1 MRPAKTLKRH
11 RPKWTSIRGNVF
23 QFERRVPTDLRLS
36 IVGKTLA
43 LPVGNE
49 VYPLLVTPST
59 THIRFSLRTRDE
71 REAIQLVAE
80 VNAYV
85 DGFFARLRDGSP
97 IELTHRQVMALAGHY
112 YLAWSQDPDAYP
124 PAMYVPDLDGILPD
138 LPVVD
143 YQRESERLLCVSG
156 MLTDLLKAEGVQLRR
171 RLFNKVAV
179 GLLAEHGI
187 IEVPVNTQERLV
199 AALAN
204 ILPVALETRARFAGG
219 DFRPDETA
227 SRFPQW
233 EPPAG
238 RIVKAQQ
245 YRSTGKVSLT
255 GLVETWWEGAK
266 ANGKSEAT
274 YDNYRK
280 VFSLLNRF
288 LRHDDALRVRPE
300 DIEAYKS
307 HRLTIISPGNK
318 TNRPLALN
326 SFRLG
331 DWVALRSVFRWAAE
345 NTLIPESP
353 MPSIRFTA
361 TRKVK
366 LRDKNFTDAEASAL
380 LAASSNHLATL
391 NRAPSRLDYAKRWV
405 PWLCAYSGCRVGEA
419 LQLRKEDFRKA
430 QGHLI
435 MLITPEAGTVKTKE
449 AREVPIH
456 SHILEEG
463 FEAFLKASA
472 DGHLFLD
479 FSEEK
484 GFRSNWL
491 SRKNEVRKF
500 VRKVVTDPN
509 VPPNHGWRHTFK
521 SKGFEVDIQ
530 EKVLDA
536 ICGHAPASS
545 GRKYGHVSLKTK
557 IDALNSFPRFT
568 SEERTADAAE

>member
-138 LPVVD
+138 GPVVD

-171 RLFNKVAV
+171 RLFSKVAV

-307 HRLTIISPGNK
+307 HRLTTISPGNK

-345 NTLIPESP
+345 NKLISESP

-391 NRAPSRLDYAKRWV
+391 TRAPNKLDHAKRWV

-419 LQLRKEDFRKA
+419 LQLRKEDFRRA

-435 MLITPEAGTVKTKE
+435 MTITPEAGTVKTKA

-472 DGHLFLD
+472 DGYLFLE
-479 FSEEK
+479 FAEEK
-484 GFRSNWL
+484 GFRSNWV
-491 SRKNEVRKF
+491 SRKNEVTLFARS
-500 VRKVVTDPN
+500 VVTDPN
-509 VPPNHGWRHTFK
+509 VAPNHGWRHTFK
-521 SKGFEVDIQ
+521 SKGFEAGIQ

-536 ICGHAPASS
+536 ICGHAPSS
-545 GRKYGHVSLKTK
+545 VGRSYGSVSLKTR
-557 IDALNSFPRFT
+557 IDALNNFPRFT
-568 SEERTADAAE
+568 VEEHTADAAE